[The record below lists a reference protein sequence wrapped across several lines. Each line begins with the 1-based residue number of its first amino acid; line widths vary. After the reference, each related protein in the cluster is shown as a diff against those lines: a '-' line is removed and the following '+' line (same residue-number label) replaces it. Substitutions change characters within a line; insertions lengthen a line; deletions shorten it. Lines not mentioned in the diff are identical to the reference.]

1 MLTLPI
7 RRTMIKGIYDVVT
20 GAIGQEKKLAVIANN
35 LANAQTAGFK
45 AMKLIFEA
53 LESDAV
59 VPNESLP
66 TTFVAVFDS
75 FTDFAHAA
83 SVETGNRTDV
93 AIQGD
98 GFFAVNTPEGI
109 RYTRNGQFTLDSEK
123 RLVTS
128 DGFPVMGEGGGLNLD
143 GSEIMIESDG
153 SVFVDRVVAGK
164 LKIVDFK
171 DKRSLQPV
179 GRGFFVNT
187 DPANGETA
195 PERYVVR
202 QGAYEASNVEVVK
215 EMVEMMAALRA
226 YESYSKVIQSVNDMY
241 GKLIDVARS

>member
-1 MLTLPI
+1 LLTLPI

-20 GAIGQEKKLAVIANN
+20 GAIAQEKKLAVIANN

>member
-1 MLTLPI
+1 
-7 RRTMIKGIYDVVT
+7 V
-20 GAIGQEKKLAVIANN
+20 
-35 LANAQTAGFK
+35 
-45 AMKLIFEA
+45 
-53 LESDAV
+53 
-59 VPNESLP
+59 
-66 TTFVAVFDS
+66 
-75 FTDFAHAA
+75 
-83 SVETGNRTDV
+83 
-93 AIQGD
+93 
-98 GFFAVNTPEGI
+98 VNTPDGI

-128 DGFPVMGEGGGLNLD
+128 DGLLVMGEGGGLNLD

-171 DKRSLQPV
+171 DKKSLQPV
-179 GRGFFVNT
+179 GRGFFENT
-187 DPANGETA
+187 DPANGETV

-241 GKLIDVARS
+241 GRLIDVARS

>member
-1 MLTLPI
+1 
-7 RRTMIKGIYDVVT
+7 MIKGIYDVVT
-20 GAIGQEKKLAVIANN
+20 GAIAQEKKLAVIANN
-35 LANAQTAGFK
+35 IANAQTAGFK
-45 AMKLIFEA
+45 ATKLIFEA

-59 VPNESLP
+59 VPSESPP

-98 GFFAVNTPEGI
+98 GFFAVNTPEGT

-128 DGFPVMGEGGGLNLD
+128 DGFLVMGEAGGLNLD

-153 SVFVDRVVAGK
+153 SIFVDRVVAGK

-179 GRGFFVNT
+179 GRGFFENT
-187 DPANGETA
+187 DPANGEIA

-215 EMVEMMAALRA
+215 EMVEMMATLRA

-241 GKLIDVARS
+241 GRLIDVTRS